1 MSEHEPHTAGYLLL
15 VRHVD
20 VMLLGV
26 DAQQGREQREE
37 NEDNC
42 CPMLHQGKGTPPFH
56 FMPHCGLHGNQVNYL
71 HTHNV
76 LAALHATSLT
86 HFMLASTSKS
96 PGIAPPTSWPA
107 TRPKK
112 TEPDDLGGGRV
123 SEGGTESYTII
134 MSGRR
139 CVA

>member
-1 MSEHEPHTAGYLLL
+1 M

-26 DAQQGREQREE
+26 DAQQGREHREE

-42 CPMLHQGKGTPPFH
+42 CPMLHQGKGTPFH

-86 HFMLASTSKS
+86 HFMLASTS
-96 PGIAPPTSWPA
+96 
-107 TRPKK
+107 
-112 TEPDDLGGGRV
+112 
-123 SEGGTESYTII
+123 
-134 MSGRR
+134 
-139 CVA
+139 